1 MLTAGEVEQ
10 INFGDAIG
18 KRYISYAMATIMSRS
33 LPDVR
38 DGLKPVHRRLL
49 YAMLKLRLDPEF
61 GFKKCARVVGDVI
74 GKYHPH
80 GDQAVYDALV
90 RLAQTFSVRYPLVD
104 GQGNFGSLDGD
115 NAAAMRYTEAKLTEV
130 SMLLLADIDKDT
142 VDFKN
147 TYDDSDSEPAILPSK
162 FPNLLANGSEG
173 IAVGMATSI
182 PPHNIAELFSALIYL
197 LKNPECYVKT
207 LANFITGPD
216 FPTGGLLLESKQAII
231 KAYETG
237 RGSFKIRAKWHK
249 EELTKG
255 AYQIV
260 ITEIP
265 YQVQKARLIE
275 KIADLYKAKKL
286 TLIGGIRDES
296 DANLRVVIEPKSRNN
311 DANLL
316 MEQLFKFTDL
326 ENKFHLN
333 LNVLDSKLVPRVMN
347 LKEVLEEYI
356 AHRYVII
363 RRKSQ
368 FELNKI
374 TARVELLEGYLIA
387 YLNLDEVIAIIRES
401 DEPKAQLIAK
411 FNLTDNQAEAI
422 LNMRLRSL
430 RKLEE
435 FKIKT
440 ERDALLQEQGRLS
453 SLLASTALQHAELL
467 NEFEELK
474 KEFTAKK
481 AEYKRRTEIVNDFV
495 HIELDETSFI
505 EEEKVTVICSKLGWV
520 RVVNGHNIN
529 NENIK
534 YKIGDEQG
542 FILELKTTEKIL
554 ITVSD
559 GKFYTLDTHK
569 LPRGKTEGQPINMII
584 DLDSK
589 AKILEL
595 KIYNK
600 NHIFVVATKFGK
612 GFKLLAKD
620 VFAQTKTGKQI
631 VNLDVKDELKVVK
644 NIAPED
650 DALAVVN
657 SNRKMLIFKLT
668 ELPFMTKGKGVIL
681 QKQISSELCDVKP
694 LNFQN
699 GLSWFS
705 GKQVRTESDLRA
717 WFGKRAI
724 KGSLVPHGFSRKNIF

>member
-1 MLTAGEVEQ
+1 
-10 INFGDAIG
+10 
-18 KRYISYAMATIMSRS
+18 
-33 LPDVR
+33 
-38 DGLKPVHRRLL
+38 
-49 YAMLKLRLDPEF
+49 
-61 GFKKCARVVGDVI
+61 
-74 GKYHPH
+74 
-80 GDQAVYDALV
+80 
-90 RLAQTFSVRYPLVD
+90 
-104 GQGNFGSLDGD
+104 
-115 NAAAMRYTEAKLTEV
+115 
-130 SMLLLADIDKDT
+130 
-142 VDFKN
+142 
-147 TYDDSDSEPAILPSK
+147 
-162 FPNLLANGSEG
+162 
-173 IAVGMATSI
+173 
-182 PPHNIAELFSALIYL
+182 
-197 LKNPECYVKT
+197 
-207 LANFITGPD
+207 
-216 FPTGGLLLESKQAII
+216 
-231 KAYETG
+231 
-237 RGSFKIRAKWHK
+237 
-249 EELTKG
+249 
-255 AYQIV
+255 
-260 ITEIP
+260 
-265 YQVQKARLIE
+265 
-275 KIADLYKAKKL
+275 
-286 TLIGGIRDES
+286 
-296 DANLRVVIEPKSRNN
+296 
-311 DANLL
+311 
-316 MEQLFKFTDL
+316 
-326 ENKFHLN
+326 
-333 LNVLDSKLVPRVMN
+333 MN

-356 AHRYVII
+356 THRYVII

-411 FNLTDNQAEAI
+411 FNLTENQAEAI

>member
-296 DANLRVVIEPKSRNN
+296 DANLRVIIEPKSRNN

-356 AHRYVII
+356 THRYVII

-505 EEEKVTVICSKLGWV
+505 EEEKVTVICSKLGWI